1 MSETL
6 LDVRGLT
13 VEFSTPRGILR
24 AVNDVSFDVREGEVL
39 GVVGESGSGKS
50 VSMLSALRLIPEPPG
65 RIVAGTAMLGGRDL
79 LQLPESEL
87 ARIRGCDVAFVFQDP
102 MTSLNPLKRVGW
114 QIAEAIR
121 THHPELSRSETQ
133 QRAVDLLREVD
144 IPNPERRAQQYPH
157 EFSGGMRQRAM
168 IAVAM
173 ANRPRL
179 LIADEPTTALDVTI
193 QAQVLSVL
201 REVQARTRAATVL
214 ITHDLGLIA
223 DTADR
228 VMVMYG
234 GRVVERGDVREV
246 FARPRHPYTQGLLAS
261 LPRLNAP
268 VAPLVPIPGQ
278 PPNPVALPTGC
289 AFHPRCAV
297 AGGRE
302 RCATELPD
310 LREVRPQHLSR
321 CHFSEEL
328 GDAPRPDAVPT
339 ATEDRR

>member
-1 MSETL
+1 MPDAL

-13 VEFSTPRGILR
+13 VEFASPRGTVR
-24 AVNDVSFDVREGEVL
+24 AVNDVSFDVRPGEVL

-65 RIVAGTAMLGGRDL
+65 RIVAGTALLDGRDL
-79 LQLPESEL
+79 LGMADGEL
-87 ARIRGCDVAFVFQDP
+87 ARIRGRDVAFVFQDP

-114 QIAEAIR
+114 QVAEAIR
-121 THHPELSRSETQ
+121 THERGLAKSEL
-133 QRAVDLLREVD
+133 QRRVVELLREVD
-144 IPNPERRAQQYPH
+144 IPDPERRAQQYPH

-201 REVQARTRAATVL
+201 REVQARTHAATVL

-246 FARPRHPYTQGLLAS
+246 FARPRHPYTRGLLAS

-278 PPNPVALPTGC
+278 PPNPVALPSGC
-289 AFHPRCAV
+289 AFHPRCDV
-297 AGGRE
+297 AAGRE
-302 RCATELPD
+302 RCASELPE
-310 LREVRPQHLSR
+310 LREVGPQHISR
-321 CHFSEEL
+321 CHFAEEL
-328 GDAPRPDAVPT
+328 VGSVTDAAAEDA
-339 ATEDRR
+339 R